1 MLWQFVDAKQVKFAK
16 DKDYL
21 ATGVDDN
28 RGISKSIRHFIRQFI
43 RHLTTFSQREV
54 TDKVSLT
61 LLKVY
66 LYTLMSSENSAMIHF
81 QISNIDKNVY
91 RVCWWNSVVTHFQIS
106 NMQRRISVKCFY
118 AD

>member
-43 RHLTTFSQREV
+43 R
-54 TDKVSLT
+54 
-61 LLKVY
+61 LKEKW
-66 LYTLMSSENSAMIHF
+66 LS
-81 QISNIDKNVY
+81 DG
-91 RVCWWNSVVTHFQIS
+91 
-106 NMQRRISVKCFY
+106 
-118 AD
+118 